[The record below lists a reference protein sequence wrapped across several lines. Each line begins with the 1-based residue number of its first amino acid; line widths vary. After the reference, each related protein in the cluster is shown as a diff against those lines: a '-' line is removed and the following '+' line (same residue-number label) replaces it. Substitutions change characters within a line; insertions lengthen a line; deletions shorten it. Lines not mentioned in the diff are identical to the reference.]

1 MVTDSIDNQIKS
13 KERVQKHGEVNT
25 NLREINAMLD
35 LVKDETLRIESKFLE
50 PACGDGNF
58 LIEVLRRKKNI
69 IKKNFSKT
77 QHDFEKNTFIAITS
91 IYGIDILEDN
101 VTSCQERILDFI
113 LDDYNRSFK
122 KTKND
127 DFIESLK
134 YVISKN
140 IILGDAIT
148 LKCQTNDLVS
158 KPIIFSDWTMIGN
171 GMIKRKDFI
180 FSELVERSSMREMP
194 LFSDLDDEDQAF
206 IPTPIKEY
214 PLIDFLEIMNCE

>member
-1 MVTDSIDNQIKS
+1 MATDSINNQIKS

-113 LDDYNRSFK
+113 LDDYNRLFK